1 MTLQNLEE
9 SFADS
14 LVVIDRP
21 LKPTRILPLPAPF
34 SIALLSMDCRPFLAL
49 LTRMQMKLQEKE
61 TGRDVGKLSRTK
73 GRSGERSDW
82 YCEEIWDVNQAVG
95 NWRE

>member
-1 MTLQNLEE
+1 
-9 SFADS
+9 
-14 LVVIDRP
+14 
-21 LKPTRILPLPAPF
+21 
-34 SIALLSMDCRPFLAL
+34 
-49 LTRMQMKLQEKE
+49 MKLQEKE
-61 TGRDVGKLSRTK
+61 TGRDVGKFRRTK